1 MKLHSYVVNH
11 DIGFAP
17 NPFHGFCTLATCKPQ
32 IRRVASV
39 GDWVMGTGAA
49 KNRRS
54 GFLVYAMRV
63 TETLSFDEYWN
74 DPRFGRKRPNLHGSN
89 RVRFGDNV
97 YHRDATGSWIQENS
111 RHSRADGS
119 LEPFH
124 LARDTGITEQVLVSD
139 DFVYFGSDGP
149 PVPLHLREFNIIAG
163 RGHRNHF
170 DADQI
175 KQTLQWFDELPRGP
189 IGTPFDWHRAS
200 NLLLTRR

>member
-1 MKLHSYVVNH
+1 MRLHSYVVNH

-32 IRRVASV
+32 IRRVANV

-74 DPRFGRKRPNLHGSN
+74 DLRFERKRPNLHGSN

-97 YHRDATGSWIQENS
+97 YHRDRTGNWIQEDS

-119 LEPFH
+119 LELAH

-149 PVPLHLREFNIIAG
+149 PVPPHLREFNIIAG

-170 DADQI
+170 DEDEI
-175 KQTLQWFDELPRGP
+175 RQTLQWFDALPRGP

-200 NLLLTRR
+200 NLRNSR